1 MRPPTG
7 SRAGCT
13 EPGAGAYQA
22 VRDTD
27 LTTKRG
33 QEGYLVDRL
42 GLTRNEA
49 RRLIAAYQR
58 DVADARR
65 IGNSTRRSDADFIDW
80 LMRQSP
86 AQRPRSIR
94 KYQIGETGWRTR

>member
-1 MRPPTG
+1 MRPPTS
-7 SRAGCT
+7 SRTSCA

-33 QEGYLVDRL
+33 QQIDRL

-49 RRLIAAYQR
+49 RRLVAAYQR
-58 DVADARR
+58 DLADARR